1 MSNTTFFLPPRL
13 YDYLL
18 SVSLRE
24 PEVLRRLR
32 AETARDPKAHMQI
45 APEQGQ
51 FLAFLI
57 RLMGARRVIE
67 VGVYTGYS
75 SLWMALALPE
85 DGRLVACDINER
97 WTSVARRYWAEA
109 GVSEKVELQL
119 APALETL
126 DGLLA
131 EGQAGTFD
139 FVFVDAD
146 KEPCLDYYERALCL
160 LRRGGVV
167 AFDNVLWSGSV
178 ADPSVKDRATAAIR
192 ALNDKLRHDPR
203 IAPSLV
209 PIGDGLTLAMKL

>member
-1 MSNTTFFLPPRL
+1 NVDDCIRSRANQPHRVSSIPGKAFVSNTTFFLPPRL

-85 DGRLVACDINER
+85 DGR
-97 WTSVARRYWAEA
+97 
-109 GVSEKVELQL
+109 
-119 APALETL
+119 
-126 DGLLA
+126 
-131 EGQAGTFD
+131 
-139 FVFVDAD
+139 
-146 KEPCLDYYERALCL
+146 
-160 LRRGGVV
+160 
-167 AFDNVLWSGSV
+167 
-178 ADPSVKDRATAAIR
+178 
-192 ALNDKLRHDPR
+192 
-203 IAPSLV
+203 
-209 PIGDGLTLAMKL
+209 

>member
-1 MSNTTFFLPPRL
+1 MSNKTVFLPAPV

-32 AETARDPKAHMQI
+32 AETARDPRAHMQI

-51 FLAFLI
+51 FLAFLL
-57 RLMGARRVIE
+57 RLMGAQRVIE
-67 VGVYTGYS
+67 VGVFTGYS
-75 SLWMALALPE
+75 SLWMALALPAN
-85 DGRLVACDINER
+85 GRLVACDVNER
-97 WTSVARRYWAEA
+97 WTSVARCYWAEA
-109 GVSEKVELQL
+109 GVADKVELRL

-131 EGQAGTFD
+131 EGQGGTFD

-146 KEPCLDYYERALCL
+146 KEPSLDYYERALRL

-167 AFDNVLWSGSV
+167 AFDNALWSGSV
-178 ADPSVKDRATAAIR
+178 ADPSVTDRDTAAIR
-192 ALNDKLRHDPR
+192 ALNDKLRDDPR
-203 IAPSLV
+203 VAPSLV
-209 PIGDGLTLAMKL
+209 PIGDGLTLAMKM